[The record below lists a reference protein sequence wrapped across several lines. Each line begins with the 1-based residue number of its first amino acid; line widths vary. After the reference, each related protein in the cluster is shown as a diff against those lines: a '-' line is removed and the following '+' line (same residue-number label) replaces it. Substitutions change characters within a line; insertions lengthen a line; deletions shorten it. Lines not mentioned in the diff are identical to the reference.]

1 MTLRQATAHEHFQ
14 WLRFRGDPGDP
25 NLTIGYTCE
34 LRGPADTGRL
44 DAALR
49 EVVVTAFPRLLD
61 YFTEVRGSLQVRTR
75 PAPRSVLRHCAT
87 AAELHDAPPLD
98 PAGQQLYRF
107 LCRRESSELVL
118 LRLDFSHLVFDG
130 GGFAPFFAA
139 LAACWRGA
147 HPEPESPAWQP
158 KTPDHAAATAFWRDA
173 LDGAPLH
180 QPLGFARTATPPAA
194 RPLSVRHTVGD
205 AQGVHRLLRERDA
218 TLLQLVVA
226 LTGALLHT
234 RTGDADHPVVVAHT
248 VDTRRRGTPHG
259 CHTTLLPIWLAPAPA
274 SRTARSLLDE
284 VGVQREKMRPHQHFP
299 VLDLLALAAAEPDR
313 PRRSAGPLLNVVV
326 NSSPATLPTA
336 PPELT
341 GLNVRWLRTPET
353 ASSSDLTITF
363 ASGETGIRL
372 SFDSSSR
379 LVTADALAAFAADFL
394 TLLRFAVAH
403 PERPLAACDLSRPT
417 GPVAEGAP
425 GGGGH
430 RALGRMIADTAG
442 VHPDRIAVADDH
454 RTLTY
459 RELLAEASALAA
471 AVDAAPGAIG
481 VLVTRSAAVPVCYL
495 AALLLGRP
503 FVPLDPVSPDERLT
517 RCGEAAEVRVVLAD
531 PATRERAARLF
542 PHARVHDVTTTGPG
556 PAVVPEPGVDPDR
569 VAYVLFTSGST
580 GIPKGVM
587 VGEGNLVNFLLSVG
601 DDPGLRPEDRVLAL
615 TPVSFDISLLELLL
629 PLVHG
634 AAVEILPD
642 EARLSGSALAERL
655 DRGRITVVQATP
667 STWRVLEAAGWRA
680 RTPMTL
686 LCGGEH
692 LEPEVAEYLLAQG
705 SAVYTMYGPTEAT
718 IWSSWHRVTHPR
730 DVHLG
735 TPVRGTAYHVVDDE
749 GRAVAPGAPGELVIA
764 GDCVAKGYLNA
775 ADTPFRPLQDGT
787 PAYRTGDL
795 VRHEGEGRVVFAGRK
810 DGQRKVN
817 GYRVEPGEVAA
828 VVRQVVP
835 TATVFVV
842 VAADPEPHLR
852 CLVWLPEGRDFD
864 AGAVRDRCQ
873 AALPHYLRPKTIDR
887 LRSIPLTPNGKAD
900 TRALAERPRAELDLA
915 QPQAPA
921 EASRPGDDGLVA
933 ELRRL
938 VADELHVPPPDA
950 DQPLGYQGIGSL
962 GYNVLAV
969 RISERY
975 GVPFQAHDFYRLTT
989 LLAVA
994 AAVSGTAAGPE
1005 PAGKRGRRTTS
1016 GPAAADDRL
1025 AIVGLAAVLPGG
1037 GDAGSFWEALLA
1049 GVDAVGPADPDR
1061 GLPGEVAG
1069 FLPGVKSFDARFF
1082 SISPLEAGWM
1092 DPRQRVLLQST
1103 WHALEDACRAPA
1115 ELRGTRTGCY
1125 VAATGADYAVLQAR
1139 AAARQAPHS
1148 LVGASASLLANRLS
1162 AFFDWTGPSATLDTA
1177 CSGSLVALVRACRDL
1192 RTGACD
1198 TAVVGGVNLI
1208 LDQQVNDGL
1217 HAAGLL
1223 SPRHRCATFDASADG
1238 YVRGEGYGTLVVR
1251 RLPDALAE
1259 GNRVLAVIESAV
1271 ENHGG
1276 RANSLTAPNPNAQRS
1291 LLLEAY
1297 TPELAARTGYIETHG
1312 SGTALGD
1319 AIEFDALARAW
1330 AELVPEPEL
1339 PVRLGAVKTNVGHLE
1354 AAAGIA
1360 SVVKV
1365 VKAFEHR
1372 TLPGNLH
1379 FSELNP
1385 RISLA
1390 GTPFELLEKPVSWT
1404 GPEPLVA
1411 GISSFGFGGS
1421 NAHVVLSAPP
1431 PDPAREPEDGGT
1443 YLMPLSARTPRALQ
1457 ALAGALRAELPRLR
1471 LGELSHTLCRGR
1483 EHFEHRQAW
1492 VVSSAAQLAD
1502 ALGAVAEPVRVGPA
1516 GDPVVT
1522 ADPEQARRAYLAG
1535 HPVDWPSLFAGRPPR
1550 FVRLPAYPFADTDFW
1565 FTR

>member
-1 MTLRQATAHEHFQ
+1 MTMRQATAHEHFQ
-14 WLRFRGDPGDP
+14 WLRFRGNPGDP

-75 PAPRSVLRHCAT
+75 PAPRSVLHHCASDG
-87 AAELHDAPPLD
+87 ELHDAPALD

-107 LCRRESSELVL
+107 LCRRESPEVLL

-147 HPEPESPAWQP
+147 QPEPESAAWQP
-158 KTPDHAAATAFWRDA
+158 EPPDHAAAAGFWRTA
-173 LDGAPLH
+173 IDGAPLH
-180 QPLGFARTATPPAA
+180 QPLGFGRAARSPGSA
-194 RPLSVRHTVGD
+194 RPLSVRHTIGD
-205 AQGVHRLLRERDA
+205 AHGVHRLLREQDA

-226 LTGALLHT
+226 LTGALLHS
-234 RTGDADHPVVVAHT
+234 RTGDDDHPVVVAHT
-248 VDTRRRGTPHG
+248 VDTRPYGAPHG
-259 CHTTLLPIWLAPAPA
+259 CHTTLLPLWLAPAPA
-274 SRTARSLLDE
+274 SRSSRTLLGE
-284 VGVQREKMRPHQHFP
+284 IGAQREKMRPHQHFP
-299 VLDLLALAAAEPDR
+299 ALDLLALAEPG

-326 NSSPATLPTA
+326 NSSPATLPGA
-336 PPELT
+336 PPELA
-341 GLNVRWLRTPET
+341 GLAVRWLRTPET
-353 ASSSDLTITF
+353 ASSSDLTVTF
-363 ASGETGIRL
+363 ASGETGIHF

-379 LVTADALAAFAADFL
+379 LVTAEALAAFAADFL
-394 TLLRFAVAH
+394 TLARFAVAH
-403 PERPLAACDLSRPT
+403 PERPLSGCDLSRPA

-425 GGGGH
+425 STGAGQ
-430 RALGRMIADTAG
+430 RTLGRMIADTA
-442 VHPDRIAVADDH
+442 VEHPDRVAVADDH

-459 RELLAEASALAA
+459 RELLAEAAALAA
-471 AVDAAPGAIG
+471 ACAADPGAIG
-481 VLVTRSAAVPVCYL
+481 VLVTRSAAVPVCYF
-495 AALLLGRP
+495 AALLLGRT

-517 RCGEAAEVRVVLAD
+517 RCGAAADVRVVLAD
-531 PATRERAARLF
+531 GTTRERAARLF
-542 PHARVHDVTTTGPG
+542 PRARVHDVTAAR
-556 PAVVPEPGVDPDR
+556 PAPAAVPEPGGDPGR
-569 VAYVLFTSGST
+569 AAYVLFTSGST
-580 GIPKGVM
+580 GTPKGVV
-587 VGEGNLVNFLLSVG
+587 VGEDNLVNFLLSVG

-634 AAVEILPD
+634 AAVEILSD

-655 DRGRITVVQATP
+655 DSGRITLVQATP
-667 STWRVLEAAGWRA
+667 STWRVLKAAGWRA

-718 IWSSWHRVTHPR
+718 IWSSWHRVASPR

-775 ADTPFRPLQDGT
+775 PDAPFRPLPGGT

-795 VRHEGEGRVVFAGRK
+795 VRHEGEGRIVFAGRK
-810 DGQRKVN
+810 DDQRKVN

-828 VVRQVVP
+828 VVRGVVP

-852 CLVWLPEGRDFD
+852 CFVWLPEGEDFD

-887 LRSIPLTPNGKAD
+887 LRRIPLTPNGKAD
-900 TRALAERPRAELDLA
+900 TKALAERPPAELDLA
-915 QPQAPA
+915 RPQAGREPA
-921 EASRPGDDGLVA
+921 PRPGDGGLVA

-938 VADELHVPPPDA
+938 VADELRVPPPDA

-969 RISERY
+969 RIGERY

-989 LLAVA
+989 LRAVA
-994 AAVSGTAAGPE
+994 AEVSGTAAAPGTE
-1005 PAGKRGRRTTS
+1005 PTGERATS
-1016 GPAAADDRL
+1016 AAAAADDRL

-1037 GDAGSFWEALLA
+1037 GDADAFWEALLA
-1049 GVDAVGPADPDR
+1049 GVDAVRTADPDR
-1061 GLPGEVAG
+1061 GLPGEFAG
-1069 FLPGVKSFDARFF
+1069 FLPRVKSFDARFF

-1103 WHALEDACRAPA
+1103 WHALEDACQAPA

-1139 AAARQAPHS
+1139 AAAKQAPHS
-1148 LVGASASLLANRLS
+1148 LVGTSASLLANRLS

-1223 SPRHRCATFDASADG
+1223 SPRHRCATFDAAADG

-1251 RLPDALAE
+1251 RLPDALAD
-1259 GNRVLAVIESAV
+1259 GNRVLAVVESAV

-1297 TPELAARTGYIETHG
+1297 TPELACRTGYIEAHG

-1330 AELVPEPEL
+1330 AELVPEPAQ
-1339 PVRLGAVKTNVGHLE
+1339 PVRLGAVKTNIGHLE

-1379 FSELNP
+1379 FTELNP

-1404 GPEPLVA
+1404 GPLVA

-1431 PDPAREPEDGGT
+1431 PAPEGRPEDGGP
-1443 YLMPLSARTPRALQ
+1443 YLVPLSARTPRALH
-1457 ALAGALRAELPRLR
+1457 ALAGALRAELPRIGLA
-1471 LGELSHTLCRGR
+1471 ELSHTLCRGR
-1483 EHFEHRQAW
+1483 EHLEHRQAW
-1492 VVSSAAQLAD
+1492 VVSSTTQLRD
-1502 ALGAVAEPVRVGPA
+1502 ALGAAAEPVRVRPDGA
-1516 GDPVVT
+1516 GVAT
-1522 ADPEQARRAYLAG
+1522 ADPEQARRAYLEG
-1535 HPVDWPSLFAGRPPR
+1535 HPVDWPSLFAGRSPR
-1550 FVRLPAYPFADTDFW
+1550 FARLPAYPFDDTDFW